1 MTTRRTTLRVAAGTL
16 VALAVLTGCGSDTP
30 DKPASSTDSTHEQ
43 MGHDEH
49 AVDIKTFQFD
59 PKTIEVSVGDTVTWT
74 NGDSILHTVT
84 SGTREYDPND
94 SGRVVA
100 TNKSGDFDEQ
110 LDGKGS
116 PAEVTFDEA
125 GTYHYFCD
133 RHPGMEAD
141 VEVS

>member
-1 MTTRRTTLRVAAGTL
+1 MDH
-16 VALAVLTGCGSDTP
+16 S
-30 DKPASSTDSTHEQ
+30 
-43 MGHDEH
+43 EH

-74 NGDSILHTVT
+74 NHDSILHTVT

-94 SGRVVA
+94 SGRVTK
-100 TNKSGDFDEQ
+100 TNKSGQFDEE
-110 LDGKGS
+110 LDGKDS
-116 PAEVTFDEA
+116 TAEATFNQP

>member
-1 MTTRRTTLRVAAGTL
+1 MTTRRTSRRAAVVGI
-16 VALAVLTGCGSDTP
+16 VALSALLAGCGSDADT
-30 DKPASSTDSTHEQ
+30 SSPTTTSESGTDHR
-43 MGHDEH
+43 EH

-59 PKTIEVSVGDTVTWT
+59 PKTIEVEVGDTVTWT
-74 NGDSILHTVT
+74 NNDAIVHTVT
-84 SGTREYDPND
+84 SGTREYDPAD
-94 SGRVVA
+94 SGRVTK
-100 TNKSGDFDEQ
+100 TNKSGQFDEE

-116 PAEVTFDEA
+116 TAEATFDEP

>member
-1 MTTRRTTLRVAAGTL
+1 MTTRRTSRRAAVVGI
-16 VALAVLTGCGSDTP
+16 VALSALLAGCGSDADT
-30 DKPASSTDSTHEQ
+30 SSPTTTSESGTDHS
-43 MGHDEH
+43 EH

-59 PKTIEVSVGDTVTWT
+59 PKTIEVEVGDTVTWT
-74 NGDSILHTVT
+74 NNDAIVHTVT
-84 SGTREYDPND
+84 SGTREYDPAD
-94 SGRVVA
+94 SGRV
-100 TNKSGDFDEQ
+100 TKTSKSGQFDEE

-116 PAEVTFDEA
+116 TAEATFDEP